1 MAGIS
6 YLMYNYAINTY
17 QVEMN
22 ALIANG
28 EDPGYNYYEYAAYLC
43 MIFTIVYF
51 ITICC
56 LYTKIR
62 IAIRIMETAAD
73 FVTEVVLIV
82 LVPPIT
88 ATLIVTWVIIWVY
101 TFVYVVTTGTYT

>member
-1 MAGIS
+1 
-6 YLMYNYAINTY
+6 MYDYAVNTY
-17 QVEMN
+17 QLEMD
-22 ALIANG
+22 ALIKNG

-43 MIFTIVYF
+43 MIFTLAYA

-88 ATLIVTWVIIWVY
+88 ATLIIGWCVIWVY
-101 TFVYVVTTGTYT
+101 TFVYVVTTGTYR

>member
-1 MAGIS
+1 MALIS

-17 QVEMN
+17 QVKMD
-22 ALIANG
+22 AMIANG
-28 EDPGYNYYEYAAYLC
+28 EDAGYNYYEYGAYGC
-43 MIFTIVYF
+43 IAFTVAYF

-82 LVPPIT
+82 LVPPVT
-88 ATLIVTWVIIWVY
+88 ALLVVLWILGFSY
-101 TFVYVVTTGTYT
+101 TFVYVVTTGTYA

>member
-1 MAGIS
+1 
-6 YLMYNYAINTY
+6 MYDYAINKY
-17 QVEMN
+17 QLEMD

-28 EDPGYNYYEYAAYLC
+28 EDPGYNYYEYAAYVCIIL
-43 MIFTIVYF
+43 TVVYF

-56 LYTKIR
+56 LYSKIR

-88 ATLIVTWVIIWVY
+88 ATLIITWCILWVY
-101 TFVYVVTTGTYT
+101 TFVYVVTTGTYR